1 MAKRTTKRIPAPTQ
15 KALNGICEPSET
27 DVLGSYTGKPKNKRE
42 QPTQDADD
50 L

>member
-1 MAKRTTKRIPAPTQ
+1 MSNRTTKRVPAPTQ
-15 KALNGICEPSET
+15 KALNMVLEPSET

-42 QPTQDADD
+42 QPIQDADD